1 MPGRKRRKLKTP
13 ITSTGHGLEA
23 ATGTA
28 VDVQPPDPIF
38 LLPTELVV
46 IVLGLIDDED
56 LYSLSLLSKKLHYL
70 ALPILMSRLDGQ
82 IACGCL
88 YLNRHPTK
96 FLRAARMALFV
107 QDSTS
112 ISVNLWR
119 RDPVFPMLRGLERLI
134 SRMSHV
140 RTVSLGFGLVGN
152 LVDQTKIVRA
162 FGGFVE
168 TLVNKSCEE
177 LTLAGCA
184 LGPTLEVYS
193 HHKIPSLTTL
203 RSVDVQYST
212 LSCPWVRSWIID
224 SVNISPITRL
234 VFHQVALSDD
244 PSSFGKDLQLI
255 TLPSLTHLSVSSRAN
270 LQFCDIASFLRRHHR
285 IKNLTLKCDTAIPSG
300 SHSLPDDSLPVLTTL
315 RTTPQYVIQ
324 LLRPRNSLPSL
335 MHVDIDPGFTMFA
348 PLFGELSVE
357 NRFAYVEECLTRL
370 ARRRDI
376 TSIGLYLPLCVSA
389 EAWLTLGS
397 HPRRGKRRDVERH
410 LVHINALTLHSTMG
424 QQASTKTISLIPK
437 WLSLFPT
444 LQHVDI
450 GVLLGRMSSAEEKI
464 FVRATIEACPKL
476 ETVQLIWRRS
486 VAELRQML
494 YD

>member
-1 MPGRKRRKLKTP
+1 MPGRKRRKLKTL
-13 ITSTGHGLEA
+13 ITSTGLGA
-23 ATGTA
+23 AIGTD
-28 VDVQPPDPIF
+28 VDVQRPDSIS
-38 LLPTELVV
+38 LLPTELVI
-46 IVLGLIDDED
+46 IVLGLIGDED

-96 FLRAARMALFV
+96 FLRAARVALFIK
-107 QDSTS
+107 DSTS
-112 ISVNLWR
+112 ISVNLWH

-140 RTVSLGFGLVGN
+140 GTVSLGFGLAGN
-152 LVDQTKIVRA
+152 FVDHTKIVRA
-162 FGGFVE
+162 FRGFAE
-168 TLVNKSCEE
+168 TLVNKACEE
-177 LTLAGCA
+177 LTLVGCA
-184 LGPTLEVYS
+184 LGPTSEDDS

-203 RSVDVQYST
+203 RSFDVQYST

-224 SVNISPITRL
+224 SINISPITRL
-234 VFHQVALSDD
+234 VLHQVALSDD
-244 PSSFGKDLQLI
+244 SSSFGKDLQLM
-255 TLPSLTHLSVSSRAN
+255 TLPSLTHLSVSSRGN

-285 IKNLTLKCDTAIPSG
+285 IKNLTLKCDTAIPSA
-300 SHSLPDDSLPVLTTL
+300 SPSLPDDCLPVLTTL

-335 MHVDIDPGFTMFA
+335 THVDIDPGFTMFT
-348 PLFGELSVE
+348 PQFGELSVE
-357 NRFAYVEECLTRL
+357 NRFAHVEECLTCL

-376 TSIGLYLPLCVSA
+376 TSVGLYLPLCVSA
-389 EAWLTLGS
+389 EAWLTMGS

-424 QQASTKTISLIPK
+424 HQASAGTISLIPK

-444 LQHVDI
+444 LQHVDLGI
-450 GVLLGRMSSAEEKI
+450 LLGRMSSAEEKI
-464 FVRATIEACPKL
+464 FFRATIEACPKL
-476 ETVQLIWRRS
+476 ETVELFWRRS

-494 YD
+494 HD